1 MGIFTKDFTQ
11 QARARIQEKRAMQTA
26 VKNNPNATARD
37 YAQAGMNPFNMMVA
51 KAKAAKAAGT
61 AQPAKPFTPGFGR
74 NATLDRTAAN
84 IFGGSI
90 GNQTAA
96 NGIGQSGFARMAQN
110 AVANRAAAQINPM
123 QPTPI
128 SPTAFTNQDAIG
140 GMFGA
145 ANDGTFTRTVGDTPI
160 MQMADP
166 GYMDPMSDVDPG
178 IVSSEP
184 MLPPIGVDQSIT
196 PTYDLSNQQL

>member
-1 MGIFTKDFTQ
+1 MGIFNNKGLAQ
-11 QARARIQEKRAMQTA
+11 SLAAKAQGRAAMQSA
-26 VKNNPNATARD
+26 IKSNPNSTAKD
-37 YAQAGMNPFNMMVA
+37 YLQAGMNPLNMMVA
-51 KAKAAKAAGT
+51 KAKAAQASRT
-61 AQPAKPFTPGFGR
+61 LPA
-74 NATLDRTAAN
+74 
-84 IFGGSI
+84 
-90 GNQTAA
+90 
-96 NGIGQSGFARMAQN
+96 GQSGFARMAQN

-145 ANDGTFTRTVGDTPI
+145 ANNGTFTRTVGDTPI

-178 IVSSEP
+178 VVSSEP
-184 MLPPIGVDQSIT
+184 MFPPAGVDQSIT

>member
-1 MGIFTKDFTQ
+1 MGIF
-11 QARARIQEKRAMQTA
+11 
-26 VKNNPNATARD
+26 NNKGL
-37 YAQAGMNPFNMMVA
+37 AQSL
-51 KAKAAKAAGT
+51 AAKVQGRA
-61 AQPAKPFTPGFGR
+61 AQP
-74 NATLDRTAAN
+74 
-84 IFGGSI
+84 
-90 GNQTAA
+90 
-96 NGIGQSGFARMAQN
+96 QSGFARMAQNAISTIPQRQGQLASNQNGFVRMAQN

-145 ANDGTFTRTVGDTPI
+145 ANNGTFTRTVGDTPI
-160 MQMADP
+160 MQMVDP

>member
-1 MGIFTKDFTQ
+1 MSNEINPE
-11 QARARIQEKRAMQTA
+11 RAVAYIMETA
-26 VKNNPNATARD
+26 PK
-37 YAQAGMNPFNMMVA
+37 YA
-51 KAKAAKAAGT
+51 KAKAAQASKVLPAAGFGT
-61 AQPAKPFTPGFGR
+61 AIDKLRASSTRNQMQPTTP
-74 NATLDRTAAN
+74 
-84 IFGGSI
+84 
-90 GNQTAA
+90 
-96 NGIGQSGFARMAQN
+96 GQSGFARMAQN

-160 MQMADP
+160 MQMVDP

-184 MLPPIGVDQSIT
+184 MFPPAGVDQSIT